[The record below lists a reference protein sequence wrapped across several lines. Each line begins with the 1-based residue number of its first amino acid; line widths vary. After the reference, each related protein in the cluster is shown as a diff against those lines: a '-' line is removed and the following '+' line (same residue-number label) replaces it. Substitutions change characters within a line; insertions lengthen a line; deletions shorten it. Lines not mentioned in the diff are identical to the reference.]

1 MSLTNFEITFVEGKD
16 LLAKDTN
23 GFSDPYILIQK
34 DQPGIFG
41 IPKKGLKTH
50 KKKKTLNPVWNQS
63 FQLQCDPKQC
73 SILKFEVYDYDFIG
87 SDDFLGNGE
96 IHLEWMANPKFK
108 FYEDWINLYRIKKNK
123 KTKEMETL
131 YHGQV
136 HIFIKIK
143 AGTLPTPNTMVQTL
157 NILQPG
163 TWIEVNADIVNIG
176 LGWDFNENERFD
188 LDGSVT
194 AFDINNNPIESIF
207 YKHLSGL
214 EGTILHHGD
223 NLTGKGDGDDEI
235 ITINLDFIPPNV
247 SYLAIAINSF
257 TSNSL
262 IKAKSAFIRIFTNS
276 VGIGRYILS
285 RTKDCIGLLLGLFER
300 DPQIGKW
307 YFNVMC
313 DPIEG
318 NVITNSYNSIK
329 QLLDEYKSSFISQTV
344 NCKVKLHPLP
354 NEKIFTNNSW
364 IPIDSQITYIGL
376 GWDIQKGYSFDLD
389 AAIIAFDINKNVKDI
404 IYHKSTT
411 NFNGSI
417 KHFGDNKT
425 GKGDGDDEII
435 SINFPTLDL
444 SYDSLAV
451 IINSFKGNPLV
462 GIKSGFI
469 RLFDNQKPIGIY
481 FIDEGINSTGILL
494 GIFRIDYN
502 TRQWFFN
509 VMIEPIMGVIATE
522 SIDNVK
528 TVM

>member
-1 MSLTNFEITFVEGKD
+1 
-16 LLAKDTN
+16 
-23 GFSDPYILIQK
+23 
-34 DQPGIFG
+34 
-41 IPKKGLKTH
+41 
-50 KKKKTLNPVWNQS
+50 
-63 FQLQCDPKQC
+63 
-73 SILKFEVYDYDFIG
+73 
-87 SDDFLGNGE
+87 
-96 IHLEWMANPKFK
+96 MANPKFK

-143 AGTLPTPNTMVQTL
+143 VGILPSPNTMVQTL

-163 TWIEVNADIVNIG
+163 TWIEINDDVVNIG
-176 LGWDFNENERFD
+176 LGWDFIGNERFD

-207 YKHLSGL
+207 FQHLSGL
-214 EGTILHHGD
+214 EGTVLHHGD
-223 NLTGKGDGDDEI
+223 NLTGQGEGDDEI

-257 TSNSL
+257 HSNSL
-262 IKAKSAFIRIFTNS
+262 IKAKSAFIRIYTNS

-300 DPQIGKW
+300 DSQIGKW
-307 YFNVMC
+307 YFNIMC

-318 NVITNSYNSIK
+318 NVITNSYDSIK
-329 QLLDEYKSSFISQTV
+329 QLLDEYKSSFNSQTV

-354 NEKIFTNNSW
+354 NEKIFTNNTW
-364 IPIDSQITYIGL
+364 IPIDSQITYVGL

-404 IYHKSTT
+404 IYHKSTS

-435 SINFPTLDL
+435 SINFPTLDI
-444 SYDSLAV
+444 SYDSLA
-451 IINSFKGNPLV
+451 IILNSFKGNPLV

-481 FIDEGINSTGILL
+481 FMDEGINSTGILL

-509 VMIEPIMGVIATE
+509 VMIEPIMGVVATE

-528 TVM
+528 TIMENYLLMQNNNNNINNSNMNHINSI